1 MAKKSIFSWSPET
14 YKVEALESLIGSA
27 NKDDMWAIKTEY
39 TRLRDIAHKRWMRL
53 GRSEFANQPAY
64 TSHAGDFP
72 KLRDMDPRDLPKA
85 FANMVRF
92 LNAQTSTL
100 SGQKTRRQ
108 KNIEEWNKLGLNL
121 TEENYDNVMQMLR
134 EMRSRKIIYGSDKVL
149 AVVETTMQKG
159 WSFEEVLNSPKL
171 ANMLRA
177 PSKLK
182 RIPKKKGQSLDDYF
196 K

>member
-1 MAKKSIFSWSPET
+1 MPKNIFSWAPEKYT
-14 YKVEALESLIGSA
+14 VEALESIIGSA
-27 NKDDMWAIKTEY
+27 NKDDMTAIRTEY
-39 TRLRDIAHKRWMRL
+39 TRLRDIAHKRWKRL
-53 GRSEFANQPAY
+53 GESEFAESPAY

-72 KLRDMDPRDLPKA
+72 KLREMDPRDLPKA

-92 LNAQTSTL
+92 LRAQTSTL
-100 SGQKTRRQ
+100 SGQKTRKQ

-121 TEENYDNVMQMLR
+121 TEKNYDNVMRMLR

-159 WSFEEVLNSPKL
+159 WDFEEVLNSDKL
-171 ANMLRA
+171 ARMLRA
-177 PSKLK
+177 PSRLK
-182 RIPKKKGQSLDDYF
+182 KIPKKKGQPLDEYF

>member
-1 MAKKSIFSWSPET
+1 MPKNIFSWAPET
-14 YKVEALESLIGSA
+14 YTVEALESIIGSA
-27 NKDDMWAIKTEY
+27 NKDDMSAIRTEY
-39 TRLRDIAHKRWMRL
+39 TRLRDIAHKRWKRL
-53 GRSEFANQPAY
+53 GESEFAESPAY

-72 KLRDMDPRDLPKA
+72 KLREMDPRDLPKA

-92 LNAQTSTL
+92 LRAQTSTL

-121 TEENYDNVMQMLR
+121 TEKNYDNVMRMLR

-159 WSFEEVLNSPKL
+159 WDFEEVLNSDKL
-171 ANMLRA
+171 ARMLRA
-177 PSKLK
+177 PSRLK
-182 RIPKKKGQSLDDYF
+182 KIPKKKGQPLDEYF

>member
-1 MAKKSIFSWSPET
+1 MPKNIFSWSKESYET
-14 YKVEALESLIGSA
+14 EALENKIGGATPQELQS
-27 NKDDMWAIKTEY
+27 IKAEY
-39 TRLRDIAHKRWMRL
+39 TRLRDIAHKRWKRL
-53 GRSEFANQPAY
+53 GESEFASSPAY

-72 KLRDMDPRDLPKA
+72 KLREMDPRDLPKA
-85 FANMVRF
+85 FSNMVRF
-92 LNAQTSTL
+92 LRAQTSTL
-100 SGQKTRRQ
+100 SGQKSRRQ

-121 TEENYDNVMQMLR
+121 TEQNYDNVMKMLR

-159 WSFEEVLNSPKL
+159 WDFEEVLNSDKL
-171 ANMLRA
+171 ARMLRA

-182 RIPKKKGQSLDDYF
+182 KIPKKKGQSLDEYF

>member
-1 MAKKSIFSWSPET
+1 MAKKGIFSWSSET
-14 YKVEALESLIGSA
+14 YTVEALENIIGSA
-27 NKDDMWAIKTEY
+27 NKDDMSAIRTEY
-39 TRLRDIAHKRWMRL
+39 TRLRDIAHKRWKRL
-53 GRSEFANQPAY
+53 GTSEFSESPAY

-72 KLRDMDPRDLPKA
+72 KLREMDPRDLPKA

-92 LNAQTSTL
+92 LRSQTSTL
-100 SGQKTRRQ
+100 SGQKSRRQ

-121 TEENYDNVMQMLR
+121 NEQNYDNVMRMLR

-159 WSFEEVLNSPKL
+159 WDFEQVLNSPKL
-171 ANMLRA
+171 ARMLRA

-182 RIPKKKGQSLDDYF
+182 RIPKKKGESLDEYF

>member
-1 MAKKSIFSWSPET
+1 MPKKSIFSWSPET

-53 GRSEFANQPAY
+53 GRSAFANQPAY

-72 KLRDMDPRDLPKA
+72 KLREMDPRDLPKA

-100 SGQKTRRQ
+100 SGQKSRRQ

-159 WSFEEVLNSPKL
+159 WDFEEVLNSPKL
-171 ANMLRA
+171 ARMLRA

-182 RIPKKKGQSLDDYF
+182 KIPKKKGQSLDEYF

>member
-1 MAKKSIFSWSPET
+1 MAKKSIFSWAPET
-14 YKVEALESLIGSA
+14 YTVEALESIIGSA
-27 NKDDMWAIKTEY
+27 NKDDMSAIRTEY
-39 TRLRDIAHKRWMRL
+39 TRLRDIAHKRWKRL
-53 GRSEFANQPAY
+53 GESEFANSPAY

-72 KLRDMDPRDLPKA
+72 KLREMDPRDLPKA

-92 LNAQTSTL
+92 LRAQTSTL

-121 TEENYDNVMQMLR
+121 TEQNYDNVMKMLR

-159 WSFEEVLNSPKL
+159 WDFEEVLNSDKL
-171 ANMLRA
+171 AKMLRA

-182 RIPKKKGQSLDDYF
+182 KIPKKKGQSLDEYF

>member
-53 GRSEFANQPAY
+53 GRSVFANQPAY

-72 KLRDMDPRDLPKA
+72 KLREMDPRDLPKA

-92 LNAQTSTL
+92 LTAQTSTL
-100 SGQKTRRQ
+100 SGQRTRRQ

-121 TEENYDNVMQMLR
+121 TKKNYDNVMQMLR

-159 WSFEEVLNSPKL
+159 WDFEEVLNSPKL

-182 RIPKKKGQSLDDYF
+182 KIPKKKGQSLDEYF

>member
-1 MAKKSIFSWSPET
+1 MAKKSIFSWDPET
-14 YKVEALESLIGSA
+14 YTVEALESIIGSA
-27 NKDDMWAIKTEY
+27 NKDDMSAIKTEY
-39 TRLRDIAHKRWMRL
+39 TRLRDIAHKRWKRL
-53 GRSEFANQPAY
+53 GESEFAESPAY

-72 KLRDMDPRDLPKA
+72 KLREMDPRDLPKA

-92 LNAQTSTL
+92 LKAQTSTL

-121 TEENYDNVMQMLR
+121 TEKNYDNVMRMLR

-159 WSFEEVLNSPKL
+159 WDFEEVLNSDKL
-171 ANMLRA
+171 ARMLRA

-182 RIPKKKGQSLDDYF
+182 KIPKKKGQSLDEYF